1 MEKNLVTPPV
11 RRLSALA
18 LALALALGA
27 ACGLSPRRAL
37 AEEGAAAAASAAE
50 AAADAAAVAD
60 AGAAWSAD
68 APPEVSAPVALLV
81 DRTTGTVLFER
92 DADTLRTP
100 ASLTKVMTALVT
112 LERAS
117 LSDVV
122 TVEQADLDNLTP
134 ESSVA
139 GLKAGETLT
148 VRDLLACLLIP
159 SGNDAAYV
167 LARHVGGD
175 WQTFVGLM
183 NERAASLGC
192 ASTHFADP
200 CGLSSDIVT
209 TARDLVTIFEAALEH
224 PEFLEIAG
232 SATWDLPA
240 TEKNPARTLETTDF
254 LIESDSPVY
263 MGETIVASKTG
274 FTNDAGKCLLAA
286 AERDG
291 MSLVGI
297 VMGAS
302 DETDED
308 GVTPNFY
315 DLRDLFEWGFGAW
328 VTGNVV
334 SEGDVLASRE
344 VALSQDGDAV
354 DAVATGS
361 IFGTVPRGTTVADLT
376 VAVPW
381 EGAEALQAPVK
392 EDTNLGRVAV
402 SLNGRALGTV
412 GRCYRQRDGALHT
425 RLRHLVGDVRPGAHG
440 HRGGRHRRVLRARG
454 YHRRACLPRPQEGA
468 RSSGDHRAGCARTRR
483 EPCLRRRSR
492 PRQARSVAG
501 RPHDPHTFHLPW
513 QHLPLHDGAVRHG
526 GARAA
531 RRP

>member
-1 MEKNLVTPPV
+1 MEKNLVTSPA
-11 RRLSALA
+11 RRLPALA
-18 LALALALGA
+18 LALSLAAGA
-27 ACGLSPRRAL
+27 ACGVAPRAAL
-37 AEEGAAAAASAAE
+37 AVEGEAAAAE
-50 AAADAAAVAD
+50 AAPAETDAAPAD
-60 AGAAWSAD
+60 AGATWSAD

-81 DRTTGTVLFER
+81 DRATGTVLFER
-92 DADTLRTP
+92 EADALRTP

-117 LSDVV
+117 LDDVV

-183 NERAASLGC
+183 NERATSLGC

-209 TARDLVTIFEAALEH
+209 TARDLVTIFEAALAH

-232 SATWDLPA
+232 SATWDLPE
-240 TEKNPARTLETTDF
+240 TEKNPARTLETTDA
-254 LIESDSPVY
+254 LIVSDSPVY
-263 MGETIVASKTG
+263 MGETVIASKTG

-308 GVTPNFY
+308 GITPNFY
-315 DLRDLFEWGFGAW
+315 DLRDLFEWGLGAW

-334 SEGDVLASRE
+334 SAGDVLASRE
-344 VALSQDGDAV
+344 VTLSKDGDAV

-361 IFGTVPRGTTVADLT
+361 IFATVPRGTTVADLT
-376 VAVPW
+376 VSVPW
-381 EGAEALQAPVK
+381 EGAEPLQAPVK
-392 EDTNLGRVAV
+392 EGTNLGRVSV
-402 SLNGRALGTV
+402 SLDGRTLGTV
-412 GRCYRQRDGALHT
+412 GVVTASEMELSILDFVIWWVTSDPVHMGIVAGGAAAFFV
-425 RLRHLVGDVRPGAHG
+425 LVGTIAALASRARRKDRDAAQVTTEPG
-440 HRGGRHRRVLRARG
+440 RGRHAR
-454 YHRRACLPRPQEGA
+454 
-468 RSSGDHRAGCARTRR
+468 
-483 EPCLRRRSR
+483 
-492 PRQARSVAG
+492 
-501 RPHDPHTFHLPW
+501 
-513 QHLPLHDGAVRHG
+513 
-526 GARAA
+526 
-531 RRP
+531 

>member
-1 MEKNLVTPPV
+1 MEKNHVTSSA
-11 RRLSALA
+11 RRLPALA
-18 LALALALGA
+18 LALALMTGVVCGA
-27 ACGLSPRRAL
+27 VPRAAL
-37 AEEGAAAAASAAE
+37 AVEGEAAAATETTPDAEAAAPAEGAAAE
-50 AAADAAAVAD
+50 
-60 AGAAWSAD
+60 AGATWSAD
-68 APPEVSAPVALLV
+68 APPEVSAPAALLV
-81 DRTTGTVLFER
+81 DRTTGTVLYER
-92 DADTLRTP
+92 EADALRTP

-112 LERAS
+112 LERAN
-117 LSDVV
+117 LDDVV

-183 NERAASLGC
+183 NERATSLGC
-192 ASTHFADP
+192 ASTSFADP

-240 TEKNPARTLETTDF
+240 TEKNPARTLETTDA
-254 LIESDSPVY
+254 LIVSDSPVY
-263 MGETIVASKTG
+263 MGETVIASKTG

-308 GVTPNFY
+308 GITPNFY

-334 SEGDVLASRE
+334 SAGDVLASRE
-344 VALSQDGDAV
+344 VTLSKDGDAV

-361 IFGTVPRGTTVADLT
+361 IFATVPRGTTVADLT

-381 EGAEALQAPVK
+381 EGTEPLQAPVK
-392 EDTNLGRVAV
+392 EDTNLGRVSV
-402 SLNGRALGTV
+402 SLDGRTLGTV
-412 GRCYRQRDGALHT
+412 GVRTASEMELSIPDFAIWWVTSDPVHMGIVAGGVAVLFV
-425 RLRHLVGDVRPGAHG
+425 LVGTIAA
-440 HRGGRHRRVLRARG
+440 LA
-454 YHRRACLPRPQEGA
+454 
-468 RSSGDHRAGCARTRR
+468 SRTRR
-483 EPCLRRRSR
+483 KDRDAAQVTIEPGVPGHVPSH
-492 PRQARSVAG
+492 AA
-501 RPHDPHTFHLPW
+501 
-513 QHLPLHDGAVRHG
+513 G
-526 GARAA
+526 GAEPKHGKHAK
-531 RRP
+531 